1 MSGTILVDAVAKAA
15 PAADPTRLIPLPR
28 VTVHHLTA
36 PIRLPLIEEEGLRT
50 RADVSGLFG
59 PIGAFDE
66 AAPGTFAHGKRVS
79 GYLSLEHAVG
89 QVDEHGA
96 GLVAYTVDPSKTL
109 AAPTSARDADS
120 RQYWD
125 AARPLAAWQAD
136 GEVPDD
142 LEVHVNVGVRAKYLE
157 LRAPLFRPEDL
168 GDYAPLVDA
177 VADTDRVSAKAL
189 MHLAVIASQG
199 AFDTPAFRAA
209 CALAWRDTPDRDD
222 ITREL
227 IELDPDKI
235 CSAALAEFG
244 TEAPEATTALR
255 TTLEDTREWADENGM
270 AAGKG
275 IMTRTA
281 LVLNELPAA

>member
-1 MSGTILVDAVAKAA
+1 MPRATVDHRSDKGV
-15 PAADPTRLIPLPR
+15 PLPR

-36 PIRLPLIEEEGLRT
+36 PLRLPLIEEEGLRT
-50 RADVSGLFG
+50 RADLSALLG

-79 GYLSLEHAVG
+79 GYLSLEHATA

-96 GLVAYTVDPSKTL
+96 GLVAYTVDPAKTL
-109 AAPTSARDADS
+109 AAPTSARGGDPEP
-120 RQYWD
+120 YWQD
-125 AARPLAAWQAD
+125 ARPLSAWQAD

-177 VADTDRVSAKAL
+177 VADTDRLAAKAL

-199 AFDTPAFRAA
+199 SFDTPVFNAA
-209 CALAWRDTPDRDD
+209 CALAWRDTPDPDD

-227 IELDPDKI
+227 IEMDPDKV

-244 TEAPEATTALR
+244 ADAPEATSDLR
-255 TTLEDTREWADENGM
+255 ATLEDTREWSDENGM
-270 AAGKG
+270 AASKG
-275 IMTRTA
+275 ILTRTA
-281 LVLNELPAA
+281 LILNELPAG